1 MEIIIKIVQ
10 FLLSFSLLVIVHE
23 FGHFM
28 FARIFGVRVETFQ
41 LFFGRPLVTFTS
53 RRGTVY
59 GIGCF
64 PFGGFVKLAGMID
77 ESLDTQQMQSPPA
90 PDEFR
95 SKPAWQRLLIM
106 VGGVL
111 MNVVLAFCIYVG
123 LNWRLG
129 ENYLSTADAKYGY
142 VFSQQAQRMGFRNG
156 DQILSVNGKT
166 YEDLR
171 ELHMALLLE
180 PNSSV
185 SLLRYGD
192 TVQLVMP
199 DVAITE
205 LAEDVEFLLPRYPFR
220 IGMVVE
226 GGGADKAGIVVGDR
240 IVALNGEQLP
250 FFDQYIERLP
260 EFSDSVVTLG
270 VERTINGIDSLM
282 QFAVEV
288 SADGKIGAQADML
301 ALTPVHTRHYSFLQ
315 SVPAG
320 ARRIRT
326 EISNYWKQLKLVFM
340 PKTKA
345 YKSLGGPIAIGSIFP
360 TTWNWVVFW
369 EITAMLSIVLAV
381 MNILPIPALDGGHV
395 LFLLVEVVSGRKP
408 GDKFIIRAQMVGMA
422 ILFALIIFAT
432 TNDIFRYLVK

>member
-1 MEIIIKIVQ
+1 MDIIIKIVQ

-28 FARIFGVRVETFQ
+28 FARMFGVRVERFQ
-41 LFFGRPLVTFTS
+41 VFFGKQLYSFTS

-59 GIGCF
+59 AIGCF

-77 ESLDTQQMQSPPA
+77 ESLDTNQLQAPPA

-95 SKPAWQRLLIM
+95 SKPAWQRLFIM
-106 VGGVL
+106 IGGVL

-123 LNWRLG
+123 INWKLG
-129 ENYLSTADAKYGY
+129 ENYLSTADMKYGY
-142 VFSQQAQRMGFRNG
+142 TFSQQAQRMGFQNG
-156 DQILSVNGKT
+156 DIILSVNGKS

-171 ELHMALLLE
+171 DLHMSLLLE

-185 SLLRYGD
+185 SILRDGD
-192 TVQLVMP
+192 TLTLVMP
-199 DVAITE
+199 DVAITD
-205 LAEDVEFLLPRYPFR
+205 LAEDTEFIMPRYPFR
-220 IGMVVE
+220 IGMIVE
-226 GGGADKAGIVVGDR
+226 GAGANKAGIAVGDR
-240 IVALNGEQLP
+240 LVALNGEPLF
-250 FFDQYIERLP
+250 FFDQYVERLP
-260 EFSDSVVTLG
+260 EFSNSVVMLG
-270 VERTINGIDSLM
+270 VQRSVNGVDSLM
-282 QFAVEV
+282 QFSVEV

-301 ALTPVHTRHYSFLQ
+301 SLTPIHTKHYNFFQ

-320 ARRIRT
+320 ARRIAT

-360 TTWNWVVFW
+360 TTWNWLVFW

-408 GDKFIIRAQMVGMA
+408 GDKFIIRAQMIGMA

-432 TNDIFRYLVK
+432 TNDIFRYLIR